1 MSTIEF
7 NTQMLSFRQTLE
19 YFALSLTKNHE
30 DAQDLLQETFL
41 KAIKN
46 RHRFLAQTNLKAWL
60 YTIMKNTF
68 INNYRRKVRSNTIVD
83 QSQELYLINSAD
95 KTGLQDPQADTN
107 MKEMERAINSLSED
121 LRNPFLMH
129 FKGFKYKEIADD
141 MDLPIGTVKSRIFS
155 ARQKL
160 MQDLKDFDPRL
171 HD

>member
-7 NTQMLSFRQTLE
+7 NQAMLSFRQTLE

-41 KAIKN
+41 KAIRN
-46 RHRFLAQTNLKAWL
+46 RHRFLEQTNLKAWL

-68 INNYRRKVRSNTIVD
+68 INNYRRKIRSNTIVD

-107 MKEMERAINSLSED
+107 MKEMERAINALSED

-141 MDLPIGTVKSRIFS
+141 MNLPIGTVKSRIFS

>member
-7 NTQMLSFRQTLE
+7 NQAMLSFRQTLE

-41 KAIKN
+41 KAIRN
-46 RHRFLAQTNLKAWL
+46 RHRFLEQTNLKAWL

-68 INNYRRKVRSNTIVD
+68 INNYRRKIRSNTIVD

-107 MKEMERAINSLSED
+107 MKEMERAINALSED
-121 LRNPFLMH
+121 IRNPFLMH

-141 MDLPIGTVKSRIFS
+141 LLTKV
-155 ARQKL
+155 
-160 MQDLKDFDPRL
+160 
-171 HD
+171 

>member
-7 NTQMLSFRQTLE
+7 NQAMLSFRQTLE

-41 KAIKN
+41 KAIRN
-46 RHRFLAQTNLKAWL
+46 RHRFLEQTNLKAWL

-68 INNYRRKVRSNTIVD
+68 INNYRRKIRSNTIVD

-107 MKEMERAINSLSED
+107 MKEMERAINALSED
-121 LRNPFLMH
+121 IRNPFLMH

-141 MDLPIGTVKSRIFS
+141 MNLPIGTVKSRIFS

>member
-7 NTQMLSFRQTLE
+7 NQAMLSFRQTLE

-41 KAIKN
+41 KAIRN
-46 RHRFLAQTNLKAWL
+46 RHRFLEQTNLKAWL

-68 INNYRRKVRSNTIVD
+68 INNYRRKIRSNTIVD

-107 MKEMERAINSLSED
+107 MKEMERAINALSED
-121 LRNPFLMH
+121 IRNPFLMH
-129 FKGFKYKEIADD
+129 FKGFKYKFW
-141 MDLPIGTVKSRIFS
+141 G
-155 ARQKL
+155 
-160 MQDLKDFDPRL
+160 
-171 HD
+171 

>member
-41 KAIKN
+41 KAIRN
-46 RHRFLAQTNLKAWL
+46 RHRFLEQTNLKAWL

-95 KTGLQDPQADTN
+95 NTGHQDPQADTN
-107 MKEMERAINSLSED
+107 MKEMQRAINALSED

-160 MQDLKDFDPRL
+160 MEDLKDFDPRQ
-171 HD
+171 DD